1 MFSKKIITA
10 LVIFVGGVIALI
22 VSLQWAST
30 RFDALDGGAPG
41 ASTDILGVASI
52 FVALVAL
59 IVGAFLLIRGIAEV
73 RSDQAENNKAE
84 SLGRFSGQ

>member
-10 LVIFVGGVIALI
+10 LVIFVGGVVDALI

-84 SLGRFSGQ
+84 SLG